1 MVRRILSV
9 SIVQAV
15 RSVALT
21 LLPAAFISLF
31 AWATAGSATG
41 NTTDPIRASVWIW
54 LAAHQV
60 PFHLASGKL
69 SILPLGALIFPI
81 WAIRKSFPRVA
92 ESHSKVEGA
101 RFFFA
106 LVYAAIATGLAAIS
120 GSNQI
125 HALWYLAPAYAFVI
139 SYLATYNFKSDEA
152 RHIRCGFHVIL
163 LVWGIASLAIMASLI
178 AHWRVLVDLDTVIG
192 PGIIGGILF
201 LLVQILYLPNAALYA
216 LSYALNV
223 GFHLGSGTLIAP
235 THFTLHEIPA
245 LPILSTLPT
254 GQHPMMKYGVAG
266 FLVIALVIAIPVLRE
281 FRGFK
286 ARIFF
291 YLRTSIVLIGIV
303 AALCYLSSGELL
315 TASMSPVGIP
325 LVRFVEYFAIAL
337 GAIGILFIVL
347 PAIVQRLRGP
357 RESVA

>member
-31 AWATAGSATG
+31 AWATAGSASG

-60 PFHLASGKL
+60 PFHVASGKL
-69 SILPLGALIFPI
+69 SILPLGALVFPI

-92 ESHSKVEGA
+92 DSHSKIEGA

-106 LVYAAIATGLAAIS
+106 VIYAGIATGLAAIS
-120 GSNQI
+120 ASNQI
-125 HALWYLAPAYAFVI
+125 HALWYLTPAYAFVI

-152 RHIRCGFHVIL
+152 RHIRFGFHIIL
-163 LVWGIASLAIMASLI
+163 LVWGIASLAVMGSLI
-178 AHWRVLVDLDTVIG
+178 AHWRVLVDLNTVIG
-192 PGIIGGILF
+192 PGIIGGALF
-201 LLVQILYLPNAALYA
+201 LFIQILYLPNAALYA

-223 GFHLGSGTLIAP
+223 GFHLGSGTLISP

-254 GQHPMMKYGVAG
+254 GEHPFMKYGAAG
-266 FLVIALVIAIPVLRE
+266 FLLIAFFIALPILRE

-291 YLRTSIVLIGIV
+291 YLRTAMVLLAIV
-303 AALCYLSSGELL
+303 AALCYLSTGELL
-315 TASMSPVGIP
+315 TSSMSPVGIP
-325 LVRFVEYFAIAL
+325 LLTFVEYFAMAF
-337 GAIGILFIVL
+337 GSIGLLCIVI
-347 PAIVQRLRGP
+347 PAIITRFRAP
-357 RESVA
+357 REGLA

>member
-21 LLPAAFISLF
+21 LLPSSFISLF
-31 AWATAGSATG
+31 AWATAGSASG

-60 PFHLASGKL
+60 PFQLTSGKL
-69 SILPLGALIFPI
+69 SLLPLGALVFPI

-92 ESHSKVEGA
+92 ESHSKIEGA

-106 LVYAAIATGLAAIS
+106 IVYAAIATGLAAIS
-120 GSNQI
+120 ASNQI
-125 HALWYLAPAYAFVI
+125 HALWYFTPGYAFLI

-152 RHIRCGFHVIL
+152 RHIRFGFHVIL
-163 LVWGIASLAIMASLI
+163 LVWGLASLAVMASLI
-178 AHWRVLVDLDTVIG
+178 AHWHVLIDLDTVIG

-201 LLVQILYLPNAALYA
+201 LLIQILYLPNAALYA

-223 GFHLGSGTLIAP
+223 GFHLGSGTLISP

-245 LPILSTLPT
+245 LPVLSTLPT
-254 GQHPMMKYGVAG
+254 GEHPMMKYGAAG
-266 FLVIALVIAIPVLRE
+266 FLLIALLIAIPILRD

-291 YLRTSIVLIGIV
+291 YLRTSIVLLAIV
-303 AALCYLSSGELL
+303 AVLCFLSSGELF
-315 TASMSPVGIP
+315 TSSMSPVGIP
-325 LVRFVEYFAIAL
+325 LLTFIEYFAVAL
-337 GAIGILFIVL
+337 GAIAVLFIVI
-347 PAIVQRLRGP
+347 PAIIKAIRTP
-357 RESVA
+357 RERVA